1 MSETTKTN
9 TNETDNANQ
18 QGQQGTEEAQTNEQ
32 VTVSR
37 EELQKMIDSSAD
49 KRVTQALRT
58 AREKWEAEVTE
69 KIQKERTEAEKLAKM
84 TEAERLQLEF
94 DKQKQ
99 AFDDER
105 KSFLREKLE
114 LQTVKTLQSEELPAE
129 FSGFVMSDSAEQI
142 SENIKLFKEQW
153 QKAIEKAVDERL
165 KGSTPKSSNTTTA
178 IKAEDFAKMNYA
190 ERMAIYNKDPELYK
204 RLIGRQ

>member
-1 MSETTKTN
+1 MSETTNNN
-9 TNETDNANQ
+9 TNETTAANQ

-32 VTVSR
+32 VTVSS

-49 KRVTQALRT
+49 KRVTQALKT

-84 TEAERLQLEF
+84 TEAERLQAEF

-99 AFDDER
+99 SFEDER
-105 KSFLREKLE
+105 KSFLKEKLE

-165 KGSTPKSSNTTTA
+165 KGSTPKGSNTNTT
-178 IKAEDFAKMNYA
+178 IKAEEFAKMNYA
-190 ERMAIYNKDPELYK
+190 ERMAIYSQDPELYR
-204 RLIGRQ
+204 RLNGRQ

>member
-18 QGQQGTEEAQTNEQ
+18 QGQQGTEEAPTNEQ
-32 VTVSR
+32 VTVSQ

-58 AREKWEAEVTE
+58 AREKWEAEFTE

-84 TEAERLQLEF
+84 TEAERLQVEF

-99 AFDDER
+99 AFEDER

-165 KGSTPKSSNTTTA
+165 KGSTPKSSNTNTT

-190 ERMAIYNKDPELYK
+190 ERMAIYNQDPDLFK
-204 RLIGRQ
+204 RLAGRQ

>member
-9 TNETDNANQ
+9 TTETDNANQ

-99 AFDDER
+99 AFEDER

-129 FSGFVMSDSAEQI
+129 FSEFVMSDSAEQI

-165 KGSTPKSSNTTTA
+165 KGSTPKSANTSAT

-190 ERMAIYNKDPELYK
+190 QRMAIYNQDPDLYK

>member
-1 MSETTKTN
+1 MSEPTINN
-9 TNETDNANQ
+9 TNEANQ
-18 QGQQGTEEAQTNEQ
+18 QGQQGTEEAPTNEQ
-32 VTVSR
+32 VTVSN

-58 AREKWEAEVTE
+58 AREKWEAEFTE

-84 TEAERLQLEF
+84 TEAERLQVEF

-99 AFDDER
+99 AFEDER
-105 KSFLREKLE
+105 KSFLKEKLE

-165 KGSTPKSSNTTTA
+165 KGSTPKGSNTNTT
-178 IKAEDFAKMNYA
+178 IKAEEFAKMNYA
-190 ERMAIYNKDPELYK
+190 ERMAIYSQDPELYR
-204 RLIGRQ
+204 RLNGRQ